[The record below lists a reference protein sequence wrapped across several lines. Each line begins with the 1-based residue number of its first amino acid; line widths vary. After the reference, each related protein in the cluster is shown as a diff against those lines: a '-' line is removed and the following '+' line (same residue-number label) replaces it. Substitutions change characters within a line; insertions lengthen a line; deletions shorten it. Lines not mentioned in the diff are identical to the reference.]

1 MKDQPAQYKL
11 PLQPTLSQETRSG
24 IDGRKR
30 NLFGPLPG
38 KQTLLSDFFSNVG
51 IGDKLAVEEE
61 GEFGS

>member
-11 PLQPTLSQETRSG
+11 PLQPTLSHETGSG
-24 IDGRKR
+24 LDGRKG

-38 KQTLLSDFFSNVG
+38 KQTLLGDFFPNLG

-61 GEFGS
+61 WVVG